1 MTKKQDCVEYARYKY
16 NEPMPALQ
24 DVLDTMLAENP
35 IERIRIFSGIPRFYY
50 GSRQLRRVHAN
61 IRCKNG
67 REIFRSKHVTNELLQ
82 APVAQILFYEQQK
95 HVRIGVFMPYGRH
108 KDRTGT
114 QNRTQPVP
122 RTICNDGL
130 WGDELPF

>member
-1 MTKKQDCVEYARYKY
+1 MTRKQDCVEYAHYKY

-24 DVLDTMLAENP
+24 DVLNTLPAENP

-61 IRCKNG
+61 IRYKNG
-67 REIFRSKHVTNELLQ
+67 REIFRSKHVTDELLR
-82 APVAQILFYEQQK
+82 APVAQILFYERQK
-95 HVRIGVFMPYGRH
+95 HVQIGVFMPYGRN

-114 QNRTQPVP
+114 QNRTQPVQ
-122 RTICNDGL
+122 RTTCNDNL
-130 WGDELPF
+130 WDGELPF